1 MRFTIL
7 IIYFFLN
14 REKYP
19 VNLFRKD
26 NLYHSQLEIDIPDI
40 YKIDSDNHLPK
51 KTHNIVKNY
60 RPQKVSIKK
69 FHVL

>member
-51 KTHNIVKNY
+51 KT
-60 RPQKVSIKK
+60 P
-69 FHVL
+69 